1 VPKETIL
8 VIDDEPSIRQLVT
21 RYLQAEGYQV
31 ISADD
36 GPSGLQAARKQ
47 HPDLIILDIMLPGMD
62 GIDLLREL
70 RRDSDVYVI
79 LLTAKTEETD
89 RVVGLSV
96 GADDYVVK
104 PFSPRELVARVKAAL
119 RRLQPGGISPAQEQW
134 HFGELH
140 IDVPGR
146 QVWLDDQE
154 VELTS
159 TEFDLL
165 HILAA
170 HRGMVLSRDQLIDHV
185 WGPDFY
191 GETRV
196 VDVHIGHIRQKIGG
210 DYIATVRG
218 AGYRFQGKVS

>member
-1 VPKETIL
+1 MPRETIL
-8 VIDDEPSIRQLVT
+8 IIDDEPSIRQLVA
-21 RYLQAEGYQV
+21 RYLQAENYQV
-31 ISADD
+31 ISAKD
-36 GPSGLQAARKQ
+36 GPSGLQAARSQ
-47 HPDLIILDIMLPGMD
+47 DPDLIILDIMLPGLD

-70 RRDSDVYVI
+70 RRDCDVYVI

-119 RRLQPGGISPAQEQW
+119 RRLQPGGVSPGQEQW

-154 VELTS
+154 VELTA

-165 HILAA
+165 QTLAA

-196 VDVHIGHIRQKIGG
+196 VDVHIGHIRQKIGEN
-210 DYIATVRG
+210 YIATVRG
-218 AGYRFQGKVS
+218 AGYRFQGEVS